1 MTTERSMTEL
11 EDSDILQYFSLPS
24 SALPE
29 AFPEHNKSLAIA
41 MLPKTGCKGL
51 QVSSHSEP

>member
-1 MTTERSMTEL
+1 MTTEKSMTEL
-11 EDSDILQYFSLPS
+11 DDSDILQYFSLPP

-29 AFPEHNKSLAIA
+29 AFPERNKSPTIA

-51 QVSSHSEP
+51 LVSSHSET